1 MPEYPGPAYNLPTIA
16 EAAEA
21 ATEAVA
27 AGTEA
32 AEAAG
37 VAAAVEAAGRGGAID
52 ITRLP
57 WPGLTR
63 PGFAFV
69 TGCTGQPILG
79 SKGIDARHLIMEARP
94 RN

>member
-21 ATEAVA
+21 ATEAAA

-37 VAAAVEAAGRGGAID
+37 VAAAVEAAGRGGGAID
-52 ITRLP
+52 IARLP
-57 WPGLTR
+57 WPGLMR

-69 TGCTGQPILG
+69 TGYQ
-79 SKGIDARHLIMEARP
+79 S
-94 RN
+94 